1 MVASLL
7 AITGFSASA
16 IAVPSVVSDAW
27 EQVGGGVS
35 DVFYPEVFEGCW
47 DVSSKLVS
55 VDAKA
60 GANGF
65 DAKQVQQT
73 KEQELGRILGYSQ
86 CFIRNERGRVI
97 ADRKRNTRELTEAII
112 GTQSDMQIDWNP
124 ENPNVL
130 KMKLPD
136 GTNVFTRVTRRYSNQ
151 PSDDTLETSELFEQV
166 FDYGIGN
173 VPKVKAS
180 RLITKWKWRQVP
192 MRMESSDA
200 DGDGTSESSSTSTA
214 EADKD
219 SLGKSTQVQIIASQV
234 LSNYATPID
243 ESNND
248 QLSFANL
255 SSPASVF
262 KYRMA
267 FRSKLTE

>member
-35 DVFYPEVFEGCW
+35 DLFYPEVFEGCW

-73 KEQELGRILGYSQ
+73 KEQEVVLTLALIVNRFAMVTLIDSFRFTLQLGRILGYSQ

-130 KMKLPD
+130 KMKLP
-136 GTNVFTRVTRRYSNQ
+136 GKNMSGRVERPSPNQ
-151 PSDDTLETSELFEQV
+151 
-166 FDYGIGN
+166 
-173 VPKVKAS
+173 
-180 RLITKWKWRQVP
+180 
-192 MRMESSDA
+192 
-200 DGDGTSESSSTSTA
+200 
-214 EADKD
+214 
-219 SLGKSTQVQIIASQV
+219 
-234 LSNYATPID
+234 
-243 ESNND
+243 
-248 QLSFANL
+248 
-255 SSPASVF
+255 
-262 KYRMA
+262 
-267 FRSKLTE
+267 